1 MSEEKYN
8 CPHCG
13 ERMKRW
19 TTPQMGTWGS
29 KFMYVC
35 FNDDCPY
42 YTKGWDW
49 MRSQYN
55 VNASYRHKFDPNTGE
70 SGPIPV
76 WSRDALKNGII
87 EENDQDNERNR
98 ET

>member
-1 MSEEKYN
+1 
-8 CPHCG
+8 
-13 ERMKRW
+13 MKRW
-19 TTPQMGTWGS
+19 ATPQMGTWGS

-42 YTKGWDW
+42 YIKGWDW

-55 VNASYRHKFDPNTGE
+55 VNASYRHKFDPHTGE